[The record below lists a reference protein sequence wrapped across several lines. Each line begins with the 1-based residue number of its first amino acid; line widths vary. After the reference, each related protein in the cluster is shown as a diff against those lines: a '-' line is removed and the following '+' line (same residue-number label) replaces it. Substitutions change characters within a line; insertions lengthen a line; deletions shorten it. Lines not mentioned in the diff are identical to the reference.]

1 MKRLTKAKE
10 QNNLR
15 KKGTGSSF
23 KKVKVSVMALTLIH
37 SSIPM
42 SAFAFKKNG
51 ESWSEFTSGSGMK
64 TVIGGLNMI
73 GDISQQMYNQGRL
86 SNTEIQAL
94 QAFNKS
100 KADAQQKLQSRRM
113 HPAFNCPLAPE
124 PILAPN
130 GACSIGG
137 NLKIPE
143 QALEFGQN
151 ILNEYTSFLKPRNTP
166 PYVGSQ
172 CIEDGMKSIQDN
184 FASMTSQYDRMIEQF
199 EAELKKVAEIQKK
212 NRIKI
217 KEVHALL
224 NGGGNN
230 VSQDFINTDFNKIM
244 PASCVEAYDV
254 NKIIKKQG
262 GLVGLK
268 DRMSSDDRKA
278 KRFRGSSLITMR
290 NQIESDKKKVAQ
302 RLATGGYDEALREDL
317 FKGTQFANLFSSART
332 FAAQNTTAKL
342 KKVQTMLSSLGVSDA
357 DLPKFDD
364 PSFLIKVDR
373 LASKSEDSYKEKF
386 IIDCM
391 TGKNAAAYSTPINQA
406 VNSFDNVKLGNQG
419 DTLSSFKRAA
429 SNAFSDPTSLSSLD
443 SVANSFNNN
452 DIRITVS
459 NSSGNSVTKSAKEY
473 YSDIKNE
480 CVAIF
485 NGDLKPAGDVAK
497 LETYRAEA
505 KALKAEAKK
514 LQSLTKRT
522 LASEGDGSIMAEIDE
537 LIYNCNGNA
546 VELSKCGPDVYET
559 SSKSFCVTQAAACS
573 DNVNTCATFTETL
586 VNAKTAELKQKA
598 DTYNAQMQQYEDKA
612 KALMAQMQ
620 AHMQKVS
627 DHAYK
632 NMFPNLTPEMA
643 RAYGIP
649 ASSGLTFGKLQDLD
663 QPMDEAE
670 TKGIL
675 LEKDPEAFMRDLLAG
690 MNGNSASMRADL
702 NKWFENQNTH
712 LASQV
717 EKINQSL
724 QEERGKWQEFVS
736 NCATAIND
744 RNQAAQ
750 KAAKEGAEKAAEASQ
765 QQVEFC
771 YKLKGLQDS
780 SPGPGCTGDNNASDL
795 YSDATEI
802 ASILQA
808 QSGGQS
814 PLQMA
819 MNGGSSSTLIFE
831 QISEYKKLC
840 ASASAEGSIPSDGE
854 SKDST
859 NSGKSLAQLQ
869 SACSNSG
876 QNDDQLI
883 TSLTTKL
890 TDNLSEEESKYKE
903 DIENFI
909 NDDTQIGDD
918 ALKAISD
925 KNLIIAQQIQSLKNR
940 ASEIS
945 GDYEGKGL
953 CKMLSSGRD
962 QYVGKLCDGKADT
975 AKEEC
980 ITRERKDFEKDKL
993 VALGVAY
1000 EAKIITQISSPGLQS
1015 EWNRIGEKYSG
1026 TACAAINGSQ
1036 YGQKGFIPGL
1046 IEKIDRDLA
1055 SDGMIQ

>member
-1 MKRLTKAKE
+1 
-10 QNNLR
+10 
-15 KKGTGSSF
+15 
-23 KKVKVSVMALTLIH
+23 
-37 SSIPM
+37 
-42 SAFAFKKNG
+42 
-51 ESWSEFTSGSGMK
+51 
-64 TVIGGLNMI
+64 
-73 GDISQQMYNQGRL
+73 
-86 SNTEIQAL
+86 
-94 QAFNKS
+94 
-100 KADAQQKLQSRRM
+100 
-113 HPAFNCPLAPE
+113 
-124 PILAPN
+124 
-130 GACSIGG
+130 
-137 NLKIPE
+137 
-143 QALEFGQN
+143 
-151 ILNEYTSFLKPRNTP
+151 
-166 PYVGSQ
+166 
-172 CIEDGMKSIQDN
+172 
-184 FASMTSQYDRMIEQF
+184 
-199 EAELKKVAEIQKK
+199 
-212 NRIKI
+212 
-217 KEVHALL
+217 
-224 NGGGNN
+224 
-230 VSQDFINTDFNKIM
+230 
-244 PASCVEAYDV
+244 
-254 NKIIKKQG
+254 
-262 GLVGLK
+262 
-268 DRMSSDDRKA
+268 DDRKA

-391 TGKNAAAYSTPINQA
+391 TGKNAAAYSTPISQA
-406 VNSFDNVKLGNQG
+406 VNSFDNVKLGSQG

-459 NSSGNSVTKSAKEY
+459 NSSGNSVTKTAKEY

-522 LASEGDGSIMAEIDE
+522 LASEGNGSIMAEIDE

-546 VELSKCGPDVYET
+546 IELSKCGEDVYET
-559 SSKSFCVTQAAACS
+559 SSNSFCVTQAVACS
-573 DNVNTCATFTETL
+573 ENVNKCATFTETL
-586 VNAKTAELKQKA
+586 VNAKTADLKQKA
-598 DTYNAQMQQYEDKA
+598 DVYNAQMQQYEDKA
-612 KALMAQMQ
+612 KALIAQMQ

-627 DHAYK
+627 DHTYK

-663 QPMDEAE
+663 QPMSEAE

-675 LEKDPEAFMRDLLAG
+675 LEKDPEAFMRDLLTG
-690 MNGNSASMRADL
+690 MNGNSASMRGDL

-717 EKINQSL
+717 EKINLSL

-736 NCATAIND
+736 NCATAISD

-750 KAAKEGAEKAAEASQ
+750 KAAKEGVEKAAEAAQ

-780 SPGPGCTGDNNASDL
+780 SPGPGCSGDNNASDL

-808 QSGGQS
+808 QTSGQS
-814 PLQMA
+814 PMEMA
-819 MNGGSSSTLIFE
+819 LNGGSSSTLIFE

-840 ASASAEGSIPSDGE
+840 ARASAEGSISSDGSSEE
-854 SKDST
+854 SGSNG
-859 NSGKSLAQLQ
+859 NSLTQLQ

-876 QNDDQLI
+876 HNDEQLI
-883 TSLTTKL
+883 SSLMDKL
-890 TDNLSEEESKYKE
+890 TDNLSEEESKFKE
-903 DIENFI
+903 EIQNFI
-909 NDDTQIGDD
+909 KEGTKISDK
-918 ALKAISD
+918 ALKEISD
-925 KNLIIAQQIQSLKNR
+925 KNIIISQQIRSLKNR
-940 ASEIS
+940 TVEIS
-945 GDYEGKGL
+945 SDYDGKGL
-953 CKMLSSGRD
+953 CRMLSSGRE
-962 QYVGKLCDGKADT
+962 QYVGKYCDSKKDK
-975 AKEEC
+975 AKELC
-980 ITRERKDFEKDKL
+980 IARERKDFEKDKL
-993 VALGVAY
+993 VALGIAY
-1000 EAKIITQISSPGLQS
+1000 EAKIIAQISSPGLQN
-1015 EWNRIGEKYSG
+1015 EWNHIGEKYSG

-1036 YGQKGFIPGL
+1036 YGQKEFVPGL
-1046 IEKIDRDLA
+1046 MEKIERDIA
-1055 SDGMIQ
+1055 SDSIIQ